1 MTKRSDI
8 QKKAEA
14 KIAKILADV
23 PSTTGKSE
31 TIFTPAL
38 SKVRR
43 RLGFEEAF
51 LTWAGRRSPD
61 VLSRS

>member
-31 TIFTPAL
+31 TIFTPAFVKGTL
-38 SKVRR
+38 AA
-43 RLGFEEAF
+43 RL
-51 LTWAGRRSPD
+51 RRSFLD
-61 VLSRS
+61 VGWAA

>member
-31 TIFTPAL
+31 TIFTPAFV
-38 SKVRR
+38 KGTPAA
-43 RLGFEEAF
+43 RL
-51 LTWAGRRSPD
+51 RRSFLD
-61 VLSRS
+61 VG